1 MINNIKFGVFIHK
14 LRKEKNITLT
24 VLSDGLCDFSQ
35 LAQIEKGN
43 IEPRKLLRDRLFGRL
58 GVATENYESFLFYK
72 EYKEQRERQEIIS
85 SILYGKIEEAKQ
97 LLMQYQVEYLREG
110 ELEHQF
116 YLTMLAQIRKLEGA
130 DKEELKQLFQ
140 KAVCLTICEPIKKQL
155 KYRVLSIEE
164 LNLLLEYAFYQ
175 EEEVSLEWYKEF
187 ISYIEQFSLDDL
199 ALSKIYPK
207 AIYYFYQIWEKK
219 NNIENKELGIML
231 NFCNRAIEIL
241 RKAKRMYYL
250 LELLEVKKKLLQK
263 LIELN
268 TEKQKKEI
276 EQLQQSYKVCV
287 HWMETLEQVY
297 EDYGIPKKMQDF
309 CYIYMDMEAHCI
321 GDVIKI
327 RRKMFGMTMKELSE
341 GICSERTVSRLENNK
356 METQREIV
364 FLLFQRLH
372 MSMEFYKNDLLTGN
386 PKAKRLF
393 RELKQANNQ
402 LEYEKVE
409 QLLEQVKE
417 MVSLDI
423 PENRQAIGRSE
434 IIKEYNKKR
443 LNKELLDKQFYIKK
457 LKEVLEYTIPYEIAV
472 ASGEKYLTQNELSC
486 LQNIMSR
493 MDWTY
498 PEKEQCVQ
506 ALYDLLEHQREIEDC
521 LNMYEFVMGTVASH
535 LGNKGEYD
543 ISDEIGMKILQNTI
557 WNRRLGVIDR
567 GIYELLWNDVQRKK
581 EQHPVKRDVDITKEL
596 EKCRCLCEMCC
607 DKRGMMFFEKKLK
620 EGM

>member
-1 MINNIKFGVFIHK
+1 MINDIKFGVLIHK
-14 LRKEKNITLT
+14 LRKEKNVTLT

-58 GVATENYESFLFYK
+58 GVAAENYESFLFYK
-72 EYKEQRERQEIIS
+72 EYKEQKERQKIIHN
-85 SILYGKIEEAKQ
+85 ILYGKVEEAKQ
-97 LLMQYQVEYLREG
+97 LLMKYQVEYFMEG

-116 YLTMLAQIRKLEGA
+116 YLTMLAQIRTLEGA
-130 DKEELKQLFQ
+130 NKEELKQLFQ
-140 KAVCLTICEPIKKQL
+140 EAVCLTISEPIKKQL
-155 KYRVLSIEE
+155 KHRVLSVEE

-175 EEEVSLEWYKEF
+175 EEAVSLEWYKEF
-187 ISYIEQFSLDDL
+187 ISYIEQFSLDEL

-219 NNIENKELGIML
+219 SNIEDKEFGIML

-241 RKAKRMYYL
+241 QKAKRMYYL
-250 LELLEVKKKLLQK
+250 LELLEVKKILLQK

-268 TEKQKKEI
+268 AEKEL
-276 EQLQQSYKVCV
+276 EQLQQWYKVCV
-287 HWMETLEQVY
+287 NWMETLEQVY
-297 EDYGIPKKMQDF
+297 EDYGVPKKMQDF

-356 METQREIV
+356 METQREVV

-372 MSMEFYKNDLLTGN
+372 MSMEFCKNDLLTGN

-393 RELKQANNQ
+393 GELKQANNQ
-402 LEYEKVE
+402 WECEKVE

-417 MVSLDI
+417 IVSLDI
-423 PENRQAIGRSE
+423 PENRQAISRNE
-434 IIKEYNKKR
+434 LINEYNR
-443 LNKELLDKQFYIKK
+443 EIQNNGRLDKQVYIER
-457 LKEVLEYTIPYEIAV
+457 LKEILGYTIPYEIAIT
-472 ASGEKYLTQNELSC
+472 SGEKYLTQNELSC

-543 ISDEIGMKILQNTI
+543 ISDEIKIKILHNTI
-557 WNRRLGVIDR
+557 WNRRLGVIDSAMY
-567 GIYELLWNDVQRKK
+567 GLLWNDVQRKK
-581 EQHPVKRDVDITKEL
+581 EQHPVKRDVDVREEL
-596 EKCRCLCEMCC
+596 QKCRYLCEMCF